1 MFFGFEVLIG
11 IFVGVLLATIVVLV
25 MYVRTTS
32 QVSKLTF
39 PAYEYAIK
47 KAEHD
52 ADAIISDARK
62 RAREVIANADKVG
75 QTLSGNYDTQAK
87 GIQKKYE
94 AALARQTEKVV
105 KEFQTGAAEQV
116 QKLYT
121 VTSTAERA
129 ITTEQKKVTDNV
141 TRINTAVEAV
151 ATKAEH
157 HTQEVIESLDKRI
170 ARVGMTIEDKL
181 REVQEGGA
189 DKLEQ
194 HLAGL
199 QGVADE
205 HIKVY
210 EESRRRLLDAHI
222 EQLVEAVVMKVLHT
236 QLPVEQHG
244 SLARE
249 ALEEAKSKNII

>member
-1 MFFGFEVLIG
+1 MFFGFEIL
-11 IFVGVLLATIVVLV
+11 VGVFIGVLFATIVVLV
-25 MYVRTTS
+25 MHLRTTS
-32 QVSKLTF
+32 QMTKLTF

-52 ADAIISDARK
+52 ADGIISDARK
-62 RAREVIANADKVG
+62 RAREIIANADKVG
-75 QTLSGNYDTQAK
+75 QTMSGNYDMQAK
-87 GIQKKYE
+87 GIQQKYE

-105 KEFQTGAAEQV
+105 KEFHTGAAEQV

-141 TRINTAVEAV
+141 TRINTAIEAA

-157 HTQEVIESLDKRI
+157 HTQEVIEALDKRME
-170 ARVGMTIEDKL
+170 RVGSTLEGKL
-181 REVQEGGA
+181 RETQEGGA
-189 DKLEQ
+189 EKLEQ

-210 EESRRRLLDAHI
+210 EASRRRLLDAHI

-236 QLPVEQHG
+236 RLPVSEHG